1 MSVRVMLVD
10 DHPVVRAG
18 VRAVVE
24 AHPDLTV
31 VAEAAD
37 GAEAIGVL
45 EAGEPA
51 VDVVL
56 MDLQMGAGMDGV
68 TATRAVRSRDAT
80 ALRLTAVPARRPAA
94 EGGS

>member
-1 MSVRVMLVD
+1 MNVCVMLVD

-68 TATRAVRSRDAT
+68 TATRAVRERWPGVQVPVSYT
-80 ALRLTAVPARRPAA
+80 HLTLPTILLV
-94 EGGS
+94 